1 MSVKPAP
8 GPAFVHLFVDF
19 AGASEPQLRDVS
31 LLSGLLIAAAS
42 GAGLAALGPPVVRQ
56 LPGGEVGGVLL
67 LERCHIAAHTVP
79 ERGTL
84 LLDVLVPRSSDP
96 RKVVDVF
103 ARRFSTATMRVE
115 RAARG

>member
-19 AGASEPQLRDVS
+19 AGASEPQLGDTA

-42 GAGLAALGPPVVRQ
+42 GAGLTALGPPVVRQ
-56 LPGGEVGGVLL
+56 LPSGELGGVLL
-67 LERCHIAAHTVP
+67 LERCHIAAHTIP
-79 ERGTL
+79 ARGTL
-84 LLDVLVPRSSDP
+84 LLDVLVSQLSDA

-103 ARRFSTATMRVE
+103 ARRFSTAKMRIE
-115 RAARG
+115 HAARG

>member
-19 AGASEPQLRDVS
+19 TGATESQLGDAGLI
-31 LLSGLLIAAAS
+31 SGLLIAAAS
-42 GAGLAALGPPVVRQ
+42 GAGLTALGPPLVRQ
-56 LPGGEVGGVLL
+56 LPSGEVGGVLL

-79 ERGTL
+79 AQRTL
-84 LLDVLVPRSSDP
+84 LLDVLVPQSSDA

-103 ARRFSTATMRVE
+103 ARRFSTATMRIE
-115 RAARG
+115 HAARG